1 MSCAQR
7 TSRDA
12 CLNFVSRTRPH
23 TQVPAFSFLLE
34 IQPCLDGQST
44 EETEAA
50 TSVSETASSS
60 SGALPAAGDPQTTAD
75 STSAASDEQL
85 AYDAVLLC
93 AHTRCHA
100 LRALALQMQHPE
112 SAVVALRGG
121 LLTPLLTLATTDLAA
136 APALALG
143 RDAGAAMHLPVVSS
157 LASKLSKMIS
167 CTELQSFAQR
177 IWARIPLAP
186 PATRTPWLRARA
198 AMHLKQTLEPLGGEV
213 AIEGFRVR
221 AVSHFPTVRLKGI
234 SLCSGEGR
242 WYYEVVLLT
251 DGLMQIGW
259 CDPFFRCDPVRG
271 AWRRALRIL
280 DRCVFSNCFFLVTQV
295 RVWET
300 TCTPGRSMDF
310 DRKSGACRLHHTASV
325 GAWAMS

>member
-1 MSCAQR
+1 M
-7 TSRDA
+7 
-12 CLNFVSRTRPH
+12 
-23 TQVPAFSFLLE
+23 PAFNILLE

-44 EETEAA
+44 EDSHTEAA
-50 TSVSETASSS
+50 AASADPASYGGPSTTA
-60 SGALPAAGDPQTTAD
+60 PGDPACDAT
-75 STSAASDEQL
+75 STDGPTPASDEQL

-100 LRALALQMQHPE
+100 LRALALQMQHPD
-112 SAVVALRGG
+112 SAVVALQGG

-177 IWARIPLAP
+177 IWGRIPLAP
-186 PATRTPWLRARA
+186 PTARTPWLRARA

-259 CDPFFRCDPVRG
+259 CDPFFRCDPIRG
-271 AWRRALRIL
+271 ACERAHRLPKL
-280 DRCVFSNCFFLVTQV
+280 LSEKPLFVCVRTKPQAKG
-295 RVWET
+295 WAIM
-300 TCTPGRSMDF
+300 CTRGRSMASV
-310 DRKSGACRLHHTASV
+310 RKSGVCHLRRMGND
-325 GAWAMS
+325 GAWVMSSACCLTSICSRCAFS